1 MEFSKS
7 GINPGINRV
16 LFVSEQPLQDE
27 QGLFEWALALA
38 ANAGA
43 ALKVVRVLPAISPG
57 LSAWLRHTTP
67 LSLQQEQQA
76 VQLQDLAAWRKQA
89 EETQVEASF
98 EVLFGKLFFSVMEQ
112 VAQFKPDLVIKQIEP
127 HANSKVVLLGSQDQ
141 HLLRKCSAP
150 LLLHKFQTPSGL
162 PYSQVAAAIDVEM
175 DYDRLLDNERI
186 EKNAQKEGIA
196 PTLNAKILAWAQ
208 YLAPQQGIAVVHAWE
223 SEAENLVYHW
233 NTDWS
238 EVELQLF
245 KEKERSLRTEVLH
258 KEIRRYAQ
266 GDLQIQ
272 TFLPYGV
279 PDEAVVGWLKSHQTE
294 LLVMGTVG
302 RSGISGWLIGN
313 TAEEILQQVNCSVLA
328 IKPSGF
334 KV

>member
-1 MEFSKS
+1 MKFSKS

-27 QGLFEWALALA
+27 RALFQWALSLA
-38 ANAGA
+38 ANTGA
-43 ALKVVRVLPAISPG
+43 TLKVVRVLPAISPG
-57 LSAWLRHTTP
+57 LSAWLRHATP

-76 VQLQDLAAWRKQA
+76 VQLQDLSAWREQA
-89 EETQVEASF
+89 AEKQVEASF

-112 VAQFKPDLVIKQIEP
+112 VTLFKPDLVIKQIEP
-127 HANSKVVLLGSQDQ
+127 HANSKMVLLGSQDQ
-141 HLLRKCSAP
+141 HLLRKCPVP
-150 LLLHKFQTPSGL
+150 LLLHKFQTQQTLS
-162 PYSQVAAAIDVEM
+162 YSQVAAAIDVEM
-175 DYDRLLDNERI
+175 DYDRLLDKEPV
-186 EKNAQKEGIA
+186 ENAAKEEIS
-196 PTLNAKILAWAQ
+196 PSLNAKILAWAQ

-238 EVELQLF
+238 AVELQRF
-245 KEKERSLRTEVLH
+245 KEKERSLRNEVLH
-258 KEIRRYAQ
+258 HEIQRYAQ
-266 GDLQIQ
+266 DAVPIQ
-272 TFLPYGV
+272 AFLPHGV
-279 PDEAVVGWLKSHQTE
+279 PDEAVVAWLKAHYTE

-302 RSGISGWLIGN
+302 RSGIAGWLIGN

-334 KV
+334 TI